1 MEKEPL
7 SKDLPAR
14 RSFRLR
20 GAEMSRL
27 ETFVDAAFAFAL
39 TMLVISFDELP
50 TNYEEL
56 SFALKGIPAFAAS
69 FAILVMFWVAHRT
82 WSQRYGLDDTLSTMI
97 SMALVFVILV
107 YVYPLRSMMATAMSG
122 ITNGWA
128 PTDFRLETFTEARK
142 LISIYGIGFAIANL
156 CIVLLN
162 FRALYL
168 AEDLGLNRRERFAT
182 RVEITAWSI
191 VGSFGLMSTILVWL
205 LPDDNLAPAAW
216 LYAALGL
223 VMPIFSA
230 ISRRRAARVS

>member
-1 MEKEPL
+1 M
-7 SKDLPAR
+7 R
-14 RSFRLR
+14 RNFRLR

-50 TNYEEL
+50 TNYEQL
-56 SFALKGIPAFAAS
+56 SDALRGIPAFAAS

-82 WSQRYGLDDTLSTMI
+82 WSQRYGLDDSLSTII
-97 SMALVFVILV
+97 SLTLVFVIMV

-128 PTDFRLETFTEARK
+128 PTDFRLETVSEARK
-142 LISIYGIGFAIANL
+142 LISVYGIGFAIANL

-162 FRALYL
+162 LRALSL
-168 AEDLGLNRRERFAT
+168 AEELALNARERFAT

-205 LPDDNLAPAAW
+205 LPDDKLAPAAW
-216 LYAALGL
+216 LYALLAV
-223 VMPIFSA
+223 VMPAFSA
-230 ISRRRAARVS
+230 VSRRRAARFH